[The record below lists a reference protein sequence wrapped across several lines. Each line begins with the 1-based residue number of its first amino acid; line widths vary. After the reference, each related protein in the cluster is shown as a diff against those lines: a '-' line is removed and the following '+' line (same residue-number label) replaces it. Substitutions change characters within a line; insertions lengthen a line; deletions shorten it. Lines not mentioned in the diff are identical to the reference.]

1 MPAAIPIAASV
12 AGSMVSSAMNKS
24 SNGGGSSASASSE
37 PWAEAAPWLKNNVRK
52 GQELQEQ
59 YEAQPFNPLQQTAY
73 QNAFSDIDNYRN
85 SFMPSMMQFAGG
97 LLGPNFQ
104 MPAAYT
110 AAGMSQH
117 QQQRVQQGAQLGAQW
132 GAAGLLGNVPSRA
145 GPAWSTEQLQG
156 AGNFMRD
163 NIDNPDLIR
172 QEASRLG
179 LSNRDLL
186 SAARTVDPNISMS
199 QVSQYMG
206 REDPQYGQP
215 YGGQPRWSPEQ
226 VQGAG
231 SFIRDNIENPA
242 LIRQEAARYGLS
254 NADILSAAQTVNPGI
269 SLGQVDQYMGRRDPQ
284 YARPSFGLIDWNTV
298 GPRVT
303 ANATAL
309 AQALANETPEQRRR
323 REEEEYLRNSGMYYG
338 GAGDASSGTGDGGIG
353 GAGGVGPGGN
363 GGAAGA
369 AAAGAAA
376 GAGPGAST

>member
-1 MPAAIPIAASV
+1 MTFGLSAGAIASGLSAAASI
-12 AGSMVSSAMNKS
+12 KS
-24 SNGGGSSASASSE
+24 LTSKPGGGGGGSTAGKE
-37 PWAEAAPWLKNNVRK
+37 PWSEVAPWLKNNVKK
-52 GQELQEQ
+52 GEELQEQ
-59 YEAQPFNPLQQTAY
+59 YEAQSFNALQQTAY
-73 QNAFSDIDNYRN
+73 QNAFGDIDNYRN

-110 AAGMSQH
+110 AAGM
-117 QQQRVQQGAQLGAQW
+117 QQQQLQQGGGGMGGGGQW
-132 GAAGLLGNVPSRA
+132 PGGGGGGGGWGGSGMFGNVPAQA

-215 YGGQPRWSPEQ
+215 YGSRPRWSPEQ

-242 LIRQEAARYGLS
+242 LIKQEAARYGLS
-254 NADILSAAQTVNPGI
+254 NADLLNAAQTVQPGI
-269 SLGQVDQYMGRRDPQ
+269 TLGQVEQYMGRRDPQ
-284 YARPSFGLIDWNTV
+284 YARPSFGRIDWNTV
-298 GPRVT
+298 GPRLPAAPAPVAAVPGAET
-303 ANATAL
+303 EEQRIKREQEEAL
-309 AQALANETPEQRRR
+309 ARYAENT
-323 REEEEYLRNSGMYYG
+323 S
-338 GAGDASSGTGDGGIG
+338 AGT
-353 GAGGVGPGGN
+353 AGGPE
-363 GGAAGA
+363 
-369 AAAGAAA
+369 
-376 GAGPGAST
+376 